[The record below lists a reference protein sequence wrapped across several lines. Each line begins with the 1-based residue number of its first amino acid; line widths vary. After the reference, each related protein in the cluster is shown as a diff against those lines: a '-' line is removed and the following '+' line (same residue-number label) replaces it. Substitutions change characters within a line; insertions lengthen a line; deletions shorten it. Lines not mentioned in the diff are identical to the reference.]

1 MEERDRIERD
11 KCEKED
17 LRTQLE
23 MTRLQLRYE
32 QELRY
37 KEEELRITSA
47 QNASQNET
55 TRADGT
61 DIAASGENR
70 RLVAISNSMP
80 LNHYAVDVVSDL
92 VNCVPLEKMLR
103 QESNAGTATVS
114 TVAEMFDKTME
125 KTPQLKQ
132 MIVARAGGSN
142 LEFVLK
148 QFRMKLFSRK
158 EPGDV
163 TMMACLILAMDQFCT
178 GLSHKV
184 KTGVIKAAS
193 LVHSDR
199 LELISVVEDSGKLG
213 PVPKEMKGM
222 RLAELPGMI
231 ELFDGAEM
239 KEFCSSFETLVMKY
253 VCYEPD
259 VPGKLRS
266 AE

>member
-1 MEERDRIERD
+1 MHRMRIKMRQRALMVLID
-11 KCEKED
+11 
-17 LRTQLE
+17 
-23 MTRLQLRYE
+23 
-32 QELRY
+32 
-37 KEEELRITSA
+37 TS
-47 QNASQNET
+47 
-55 TRADGT
+55 RA
-61 DIAASGENR
+61 NR

-193 LVHSDR
+193 LVHSER
-199 LELISVVEDSGKLG
+199 MELISVVEDSGKLG

-222 RLAELPGMI
+222 RLAELPGLI
-231 ELFDGAEM
+231 ELFDGAVR

-259 VPGKLRS
+259 VPGKLRN
-266 AE
+266 AESRWSEFNGSKYSDCELLISDECNAFDVCTGWFDGNEVCSEYHSC